1 MVFNNKFILAS
12 TSKSRYFILKNIGLS
27 FSRYAPLCDENKL
40 KKELL
45 IKKTTPKKIS
55 LELARSKAFSISKQI
70 KNKAIVGSDTVIFI
84 NNKILNKA
92 KNLKEA
98 KNKIK
103 LMAGNK
109 HSIYS
114 TASVFYNKKEVWN
127 KTQKTTVKIRKL
139 TNKEIDIYLSNTGT
153 KILNSVG
160 CYQIEM
166 GGANIIENIKGDYFN
181 VMGFPLFP
189 FLNFLKKFN
198 IKKLK

>member
-1 MVFNNKFILAS
+1 MIFNNKFVLAS
-12 TSKSRYFILKNIGLS
+12 TSKSRYFILKNTGLS
-27 FSRYAPLCDENKL
+27 FSRYAPLCDETKL

-55 LELARSKAFSISKQI
+55 LELARLKAFSISKKA
-70 KNKAIVGSDTVIFI
+70 KNEIIVGSDTVILI
-84 NNKILNKA
+84 NKKILNKA

-98 KNKIK
+98 KKKIK
-103 LMAGNK
+103 LMAGKN

-114 TASVFYNKKEVWN
+114 SASVFYNKKEIWN

-139 TNKEIDIYLSNTGT
+139 TDKEINTYLSNTGT
-153 KILNSVG
+153 KILSSVG

-166 GGANIIENIKGDYFN
+166 GGANIIESIKGDYFN

-189 FLNFLKKFN
+189 FLNFLKKLN

>member
-1 MVFNNKFILAS
+1 MIFNNKFILAS
-12 TSKSRYFILKNIGLS
+12 TSKSRYFMLKNTNLS
-27 FSRYAPLCDENKL
+27 FSRHAPLCDETKL

-45 IKKTTPKKIS
+45 LKKTTPKKIS
-55 LELARSKAFSISKQI
+55 LELARLKAFSISKKI
-70 KNKAIVGSDTVIFI
+70 KNKIIVGSDTIIFI
-84 NNKILNKA
+84 NKKILNKA
-92 KNLKEA
+92 KNLREA

-103 LMAGNK
+103 IMAGK
-109 HSIYS
+109 SHSIYS
-114 TASVFYNKKEVWN
+114 SVSVFYNKKEIWH

-139 TNKEIDIYLSNTGT
+139 TDKEINIYLSNTGT
-153 KILNSVG
+153 KILSSVG

-189 FLNFLKKFN
+189 FLNFLKKLN

>member
-1 MVFNNKFILAS
+1 MIFNTKFVLAS
-12 TSKSRYFILKNIGLS
+12 TSKSRYFILKNTGLL
-27 FSRYAPLCDENKL
+27 FSKHAPLCDESKI

-45 IKKTTPKKIS
+45 MKKSTPKKIS
-55 LELARSKAFSISKQI
+55 LELARSKAFSVSKKI
-70 KNKAIVGSDTVIFI
+70 ENKIIVGSDTVIFI
-84 NNKILNKA
+84 NKKILNKA

-103 LMAGNK
+103 LMAGKK

-114 TASVFYNKKEVWN
+114 SASVFYKKKEIWN

-139 TNKEIDIYLSNTGT
+139 TEKEINIYLSRAGN

-160 CYQIEM
+160 CYQIEL
-166 GGANIIENIKGDYFN
+166 GGANIIESIRGDYFN

-189 FLNFLKKFN
+189 FLNFLKKIN
-198 IKKLK
+198 IEKLK

>member
-1 MVFNNKFILAS
+1 MIFNTEFVLAS
-12 TSKSRYFILKNIGLS
+12 TSKSRYFILKNTGLS
-27 FSRYAPLCDENKL
+27 FSKHAPLCDENKL

-55 LELARSKAFSISKQI
+55 LELARSKAFSISKKI

-153 KILNSVG
+153 KILSSVG

-189 FLNFLKKFN
+189 FLNFLKRFN
-198 IKKLK
+198 IKKL

>member
-1 MVFNNKFILAS
+1 MIFNIDFVLAS
-12 TSKSRYFILKNIGLS
+12 TSKSRYFILKNAGLS
-27 FSRYAPLCDENKL
+27 FSKHAPLCDENKL
-40 KKELL
+40 KKKLL
-45 IKKTTPKKIS
+45 INKNTPRKIS
-55 LELARSKAFSISKQI
+55 SELARLKAFSVSKKI
-70 KNKAIVGSDTVIFI
+70 RNKIIVGSDTVIFI
-84 NNKILNKA
+84 NQKILNKA

-103 LMAGNK
+103 LMSGKK

-114 TASVFYNKKEVWN
+114 SASVFFNEKEIWN

-139 TNKEIDIYLSNTGT
+139 TEKEINIYLSITGN
-153 KILNSVG
+153 KILSSVG

-189 FLNFLKKFN
+189 FLNFLKKVN
-198 IKKLK
+198 IKK

>member
-1 MVFNNKFILAS
+1 MIFNTEFVLAS
-12 TSKSRYFILKNIGLS
+12 TSKSRYFILKNTGLF
-27 FSRYAPLCDENKL
+27 FSKHAPLCNESKI

-45 IKKTTPKKIS
+45 MKKTTPKQIS
-55 LELARSKAFSISKQI
+55 LELARSKAFSVSKKI
-70 KNKAIVGSDTVIFI
+70 ENKIIVGSDTVIFI
-84 NNKILNKA
+84 NKKILNKA

-103 LMAGNK
+103 LMAGKK

-114 TASVFYNKKEVWN
+114 SASVFYKKKEIWN

-139 TNKEIDIYLSNTGT
+139 TEKEINIYLSRAGN

-166 GGANIIENIKGDYFN
+166 GGTNIIENIRGDYFN

-189 FLNFLKKFN
+189 FLNFLKKTN
-198 IKKLK
+198 IKK

>member
-12 TSKSRYFILKNIGLS
+12 TSKSRYFILKNTGLS

-55 LELARSKAFSISKQI
+55 LELARSKAFSISKKI

-153 KILNSVG
+153 KILSSVG

-189 FLNFLKKFN
+189 FLNFLKRFN
-198 IKKLK
+198 IKKL

>member
-12 TSKSRYFILKNIGLS
+12 TSKSRYFILKNTGLS

-45 IKKTTPKKIS
+45 IKKPTPKKIS
-55 LELARSKAFSISKQI
+55 LELARSKAFSISKKI
-70 KNKAIVGSDTVIFI
+70 KNKIIVGSDTVILI
-84 NNKILNKA
+84 NKKILNKA

-98 KNKIK
+98 KKKIK
-103 LMAGNK
+103 LMAGKN

-114 TASVFYNKKEVWN
+114 SASVFYNKKEVWN

-153 KILNSVG
+153 KILSSVG

-166 GGANIIENIKGDYFN
+166 GGANIIESIKGDYFN

-189 FLNFLKKFN
+189 FLNFLKKLN